1 LRVALVVAGG
11 QGERFG
17 RMDGK
22 QIAAVAGRPVVEHAL
37 RAMDAAAAIDA
48 IVLVC
53 HPDRVDEFRPI
64 AEAAVRPGKLLDVVA
79 GGESRS
85 ASVDAGLAALP
96 PGCTIVAV
104 HDGARPLVDP
114 VTVDRAVAELE
125 SRPALDGVVVGHPA
139 LDTIKVVGPGNR
151 VTGTPKRAT
160 LWVAQTPQVFRVEA
174 LAGAHAR
181 ARAERWDATDDASL
195 VERDGGVV
203 GMIEGPRWNIKVTVP
218 EDLVVVDAL
227 MIARVE
233 GGGDG

>member
-1 LRVALVVAGG
+1 VRVALVVAGG

-17 RMDGK
+17 RADGK
-22 QIAAVAGRPVVEHAL
+22 QLAGAAGVPVVEHAL
-37 RAMDAAAAIDA
+37 RAMDSAETIEAV
-48 IVLVC
+48 VLVC
-53 HPDRVDEFRPI
+53 HPERVDEFRAV
-64 AEAAVRPGKLLDVVA
+64 AEAAVRPGRLAAVVA
-79 GGESRS
+79 GGDTRS

-114 VTVDRAVAELE
+114 ATVDRAVAELE
-125 SRPALDGVVVGHPA
+125 SRPTLDGVVVGHPA
-139 LDTIKVVGPGNR
+139 FDTIKVVGPGNR
-151 VTGTPKRAT
+151 VTGTPKRST

-203 GMIEGPRWNIKVTVP
+203 GMLEGPRWNIKVTVP
-218 EDLVVVDAL
+218 EDLVVVEAL
-227 MIARVE
+227 MRVHE
-233 GGGDG
+233 GAGSDG